1 MLLKGFIDRFKK
13 YEQKNFLIFIDDVK
27 IKRLLITGHN
37 LVDIN
42 IMLLFTT
49 NVHRH
54 SVLLAIKHIFHFLI
68 KKKYKK
74 LYEIV

>member
-1 MLLKGFIDRFKK
+1 MLLKGFIHRFKK

-68 KKKYKK
+68 KKNTKK
-74 LYEIV
+74 CMK